1 MRARLDLS
9 PLPRVQAPVLD
20 AEQQMVVKHREGPL
34 LVLAGPGTGKTTTI
48 VESVVARLEEGQ
60 APSEVL
66 VLTFGR
72 RAADEVRDRVAARIG
87 GGLLPQVATFHSFAY
102 GLVRSH
108 SSHEEYLDPPRLLSG
123 AEEDQ
128 RIRELIRGSLED
140 GTVQWPEGLREALG
154 TQGFA
159 AEVRVLIARMREREI
174 SPARLRSIADE
185 VGRPEWRAVADI
197 AEQEE
202 DVMVLQNVMDYAE
215 LMHRAVLRAGDP
227 AVRADVH
234 ARFRSIY
241 VDEFQDTDPL
251 QVELLKRIVGPG
263 SSIVAVGDPDQAI
276 YAFRGAD
283 VRGILD
289 FPEEFRRADGSP
301 SPIVTLR
308 TVRRYG
314 SQIAQAARAALAPRS
329 LGTLPSQAQ
338 RDHRDPRF
346 ETDDVPGLAS
356 SVRVLLCPTR
366 ASRDLHIAEQIRAAH
381 VHDKVAWQDMAVL
394 VRSAGDLTSVE
405 RALTIAGVP
414 ASITADEIPLHA
426 EPAVAQLLSIVEIAA
441 RPSHGTPE
449 RIEDLLLGPIGRLD
463 VSDVRR
469 LGRSLRSQ
477 RRATEADVLPARE
490 LVRALVVADEPMP
503 PELEHASEV
512 TAAINRV
519 RWVLSEVAACIDAG
533 ASIGEVLWVAW
544 TGGAHPH
551 GWPERVKEAALA
563 GSANANHDIDA
574 VMALFSAA
582 ERLSERYRGVYAV
595 TTFLDTL
602 RDQAIPAESIADSSA
617 RRAGMQSMV
626 RIMTV
631 HRAKGVE
638 WSRVWVTGLEEG
650 LWPNI
655 QPRNSLLAVDELASD
670 HRSAPDLMREERN
683 LLYVACT
690 RAREQITL
698 LAVDSGEEGEDRPS
712 RFIAD
717 LVDVGVPVEQ
727 VAHRPD
733 LITSWSG
740 LVVDLRRALT
750 EPHASPTEREQAA
763 SLLASIERMR
773 ESDGRPSVPAA
784 DPANWWGVRQ
794 LTDGP
799 TPLRRREEPIA
810 LSGSSLDS
818 IRQCSMKWFLDHEVH
833 AEVPRNSATAFG
845 SIVHAIADHVARGNI
860 PEDIQLMDEFVDRV
874 WSQVDFDAPWRS
886 RSERLEARASLE
898 RFLRYH
904 RAHLREFVVS
914 ERFLTTNLAVPTPQ
928 GSLEDVEIRGYI
940 DRVERDGDDRL
951 VAIDFKTS
959 SSIPTKAETEE
970 HGQLGLYQLL
980 LREVGGLLV
989 DSGEA
994 ALVGGAALVQLRRDA
1009 SAKDSGPK
1017 EQMQSALEDSGG
1029 AGVTWIEEALG
1040 QAAEVVRGEDI
1051 GAHVGKHCRFCNFAG
1066 MCPAKNPQVSVV
1078 ELEGERG
1085 VFGGDDE

>member
-9 PLPRVQAPVLD
+9 PLPRAQAPVLD
-20 AEQQMVVKHREGPL
+20 AEQQSVVEHREGPL

-48 VESVVARLEEGQ
+48 VESVVARLAEGQ

-102 GLVRSH
+102 GLIRSH
-108 SSHEEYLDPPRLLSG
+108 ASHEEYLDPPRLLSG

-128 RIRELIRGSLED
+128 RIRELIRGSVED
-140 GTVQWPEGLREALG
+140 GTVRWPEELREALG

-174 SPARLRSIADE
+174 SPVRLREIADE

-215 LMHRAVLRAGDP
+215 LMRRAVLLAGDP
-227 AVRADVH
+227 VVQADLH

-241 VDEFQDTDPL
+241 VDEFQDTDPM
-251 QVELLKRIVGPG
+251 QVELLKRMVGPA

-283 VRGILD
+283 VRGILQ
-289 FPEEFRRADGSP
+289 FPEEFRRSDGTP
-301 SPIVTLR
+301 SPIVALR
-308 TVRRYG
+308 RVRRYG
-314 SQIAQAARAALAPRS
+314 SQIAQAARAALAPRG
-329 LGTLPSQAQ
+329 LGTLPSHVQ
-338 RDHRDPRF
+338 REHRDPRF
-346 ETDDVPGLAS
+346 ERHEDPAS
-356 SVRVLLCPTR
+356 SPAVRVLLCPTR

-381 VHDKVAWQDMAVL
+381 VHDKIAWQDMAVL
-394 VRSAGDLTSVE
+394 VRSVTDLTSIE
-405 RALTIAGVP
+405 RALNVAGVP

-441 RPSHGTPE
+441 RPRHGTPE

-463 VSDVRR
+463 VSDIRR
-469 LGRSLRSQ
+469 LGRALRSQ
-477 RRATEADVLPARE
+477 RRAADEDVLPARE
-490 LVRALVVADEPMP
+490 LVRSLVMADEPMP
-503 PELEHASEV
+503 PELEQASEI
-512 TAAINRV
+512 AAGILRV
-519 RWVLSEVAACIDAG
+519 RQVLSEVAGCIESG
-533 ASIGEVLWVAW
+533 ASIGEVLWAAW
-544 TGGAHPH
+544 TGGSSPH
-551 GWPERVKEAALA
+551 RWPERLKEAALA
-563 GSANANHDIDA
+563 GSASADHDVDA
-574 VMALFSAA
+574 VMALFDAA

-617 RRAGMQSMV
+617 RRVGTQPMV

-631 HRAKGVE
+631 HRAKGLE

-670 HRSAPDLMREERN
+670 HREGPDLIREERN

-690 RAREQITL
+690 RAREQLTL

-712 RFIAD
+712 RFITD
-717 LVDVGVPVEQ
+717 LVNVGVPIER

-740 LVVDLRRALT
+740 LVVDLRRAIID
-750 EPHASPTEREQAA
+750 PDVSAAEREQAA
-763 SLLASIERMR
+763 SLLATIGRMR
-773 ESDGRPSVPAA
+773 EPDGRPSVPAA
-784 DPANWWGVRQ
+784 DPVNWWGLHQ

-799 TPLRRREEPIA
+799 TPLRRSDEPIA

-860 PEDIQLMDEFVDRV
+860 PEDIELMDEFVDRV
-874 WSQVDFDAPWRS
+874 WSQVDFDALWRS
-886 RSERLEARASLE
+886 RSERVEARASLE

-904 RAHLREFVVS
+904 RAQLREFVVS
-914 ERFLTTNLAVPTPQ
+914 ERYLTTNLEVPTPQ
-928 GSLEDVEIRGYI
+928 GSTEDVEIRGFI
-940 DRVERDGDDRL
+940 DRVERDSEDRL

-959 SSIPTKAETEE
+959 SSVPTKAETEE

-980 LREVGGLLV
+980 LREVGGLV
-989 DSGEA
+989 AESGEI

-1009 SAKDSGPK
+1009 GAKDPGPK
-1017 EQMQSALEDSGG
+1017 EQMQAALKDRGDG
-1029 AGVTWIEEALG
+1029 HVTWIEEALG
-1040 QAAEVVRGEDI
+1040 QAADVVRGEDI
-1051 GAHVGKHCRFCNFAG
+1051 GAHVGKHCRFCNFVG
-1066 MCPAKNPQVSVV
+1066 ICPARNPQVSVIQ
-1078 ELEGERG
+1078 LEGSSL
-1085 VFGGDDE
+1085 VDGDHE